1 MKIILNAV
9 MACLLLIL
17 SASCV
22 QKEEEKR
29 IDLEKK
35 EVLKP
40 LTKDTGEEQLRIA
53 VGAMITPKAGFA
65 YYKQLLD
72 YIEEKLEIKIKF
84 VDKESYAEIN
94 SLLETGELDAAFVCS
109 GPYVD
114 GHKEFGLELV
124 AVPQAYGETVYYSY
138 IIVPSDSPAEA
149 FEDLRGKTFAF
160 TDPKSNTGKLV
171 PTYLLS
177 RMGETP
183 DSFFKEHRF
192 TYAHDKSIKTVALK
206 MVDGAAVDSLIWE
219 YADKT
224 DPQFTSKTRII
235 LKSPPYG
242 IPPFVTRQE
251 LSPKTTNKLKQVLL
265 NVHKDDRGKKILKG
279 MMIDRFVEGDN
290 SAYDSV
296 REMKA
301 WVEKQKTGE

>member
-219 YADKT
+219 YANKT
-224 DPQFTSKTRII
+224 DPQFTSETRII

-251 LSPKTTNKLKQVLL
+251 LSPETTNKLKQVLL